1 MDRGIRLRQLT
12 YFVESA
18 RSGSILKA
26 SERLHVTQPAITS
39 SLRDLEQKLGAKLL
53 TRNRSGVA
61 LTEYGKVFIQYAESV
76 LAEMNTGV
84 ARLEAFI
91 KSELGHV
98 SMGAPPINVHHWL
111 PQAITQYKR
120 KHPQV
125 VVTVRPASNDVVLP
139 LLKLGELDF
148 VIGAAGSSDQMA
160 GLVHEVLFQD
170 RVCLT
175 ARHGHP
181 LTKKGKVTPTDLAD
195 VPWFVP
201 FPYIQFREEM
211 QSIFHRNNLDLPKNL
226 VEASW
231 NIATDYLEQSD
242 AVSILPYNLIAEGI
256 DAGTLVELQTDVALP
271 TNPIGI
277 IRRSNVDLTS
287 TAKALVREIRYATSG
302 RDKRYRGKLD
312 RKGAEG
318 PAAIRPH

>member
-1 MDRGIRLRQLT
+1 MT
-12 YFVESA
+12 
-18 RSGSILKA
+18 
-26 SERLHVTQPAITS
+26 
-39 SLRDLEQKLGAKLL
+39 
-53 TRNRSGVA
+53 
-61 LTEYGKVFIQYAESV
+61 
-76 LAEMNTGV
+76 
-84 ARLEAFI
+84 
-91 KSELGHV
+91 
-98 SMGAPPINVHHWL
+98 
-111 PQAITQYKR
+111 
-120 KHPQV
+120 
-125 VVTVRPASNDVVLP
+125 
-139 LLKLGELDF
+139 
-148 VIGAAGSSDQMA
+148 
-160 GLVHEVLFQD
+160 GLVHEVLFND

-181 LTKKGKVTPTDLAD
+181 LTKISKVTPADLVD

-242 AVSILPYNLIAEGI
+242 AVSILPYNLISEGI
-256 DAGTLVELQTDVALP
+256 DAGTLVELETDVALP

-302 RDKRYRGKLD
+302 RDKRYKGKLD
-312 RKGAEG
+312 RKPSEG
-318 PAAIRPH
+318 PASLRTH